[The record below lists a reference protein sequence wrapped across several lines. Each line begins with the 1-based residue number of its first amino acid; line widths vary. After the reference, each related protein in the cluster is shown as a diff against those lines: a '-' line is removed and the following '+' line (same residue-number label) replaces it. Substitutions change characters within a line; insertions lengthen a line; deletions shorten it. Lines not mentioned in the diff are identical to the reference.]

1 MGGNR
6 WRNPIRLGRHLKT
19 LGRPCRVQERSD
31 LAQLPWYQAQSGC
44 EAARA
49 EVGGACLEGIMVTRQ
64 EVAGQTRV
72 AAEEVSRGWILH
84 LPPDRLGVGRGREEP
99 RLSLRFLLCT
109 S

>member
-1 MGGNR
+1 
-6 WRNPIRLGRHLKT
+6 
-19 LGRPCRVQERSD
+19 
-31 LAQLPWYQAQSGC
+31 
-44 EAARA
+44 
-49 EVGGACLEGIMVTRQ
+49 MVTRQ